1 MENLTQFLSETFN
14 NFLGGTVALF
24 GDPVG
29 ILIFFGG
36 VVGGMLFG
44 AIPGVSMLTLAAI
57 LLPFTAHLSAE
68 HGIMLFS
75 VIYCTGVYGGAIT
88 AILFNIPGAPENA
101 PTAFDGYPMTQ
112 AGKAGKAVGAAVMC
126 SAIGGT
132 VSCIIMMLATASIAS
147 WAIRNFGPPE
157 IFALVF
163 FGLAVAA
170 SVGAKTFWKG
180 WLSIM
185 AGLMIAVV
193 GLDPVGGIE
202 RYNFDMPYLAAGIHF
217 IPTILGFFAVSEIFV
232 QAEKKA
238 TGVYKAPKLS
248 VDFPTFRELWTHK
261 IAVVRSIIIGFFCGI
276 LPGIGATLAA
286 FMGYNEAARWSK
298 DRINFGKGKIEGVIS
313 SETANNS
320 ATGAAMI
327 PLLALGLPG
336 GALTA
341 MMVGV
346 FQMHDMEPGPLVFLN
361 SPDLVWVVFAAMF
374 FANLSIL
381 LVGFLEAKTIVNL
394 LRIPFQF
401 LAPMIL
407 LLATVGSYAVRG
419 LVIDVVVMFVAGVA
433 GFFLRR
439 SGYSVAGIV
448 LGLILGKIG
457 EQTFAQA
464 MQMLHF
470 EFTGFFD
477 RPIALV
483 LLIAGAL
490 TVIGSVYGA
499 FFKVKKEGSEGRSFE
514 P

>member
-1 MENLTQFLSETFN
+1 MDTFN
-14 NFLGGTVALF
+14 NFLNGTVTLF
-24 GDPVG
+24 SDTIG
-29 ILIFFGG
+29 ILIFLGG

-57 LLPFTAHLSAE
+57 LLPFTAHLSPE

-101 PTAFDGYPMTQ
+101 PTAFDGYPMTRNGQ
-112 AGKAGKAVGAAVMC
+112 AGKAVGAAVMC
-126 SAIGGT
+126 SALGGT
-132 VSCIIMMLATASIAS
+132 VSAVIMMIATAPIAN
-147 WAIRNFGPPE
+147 WAIRSFGPPE

-163 FGLAVAA
+163 FGLAVAS
-170 SVGAKTFWKG
+170 SVGARTFWKG
-180 WLSIM
+180 WLSILV
-185 AGLMIAVV
+185 GLLIAIV

-202 RYNFDMPYLAAGIHF
+202 RWDFNMPYLLAGIHF
-217 IPTILGFFAVSEIFV
+217 IPAILGFFAVSEIFV
-232 QAEKKA
+232 QAEKKV
-238 TGVYKAPKLS
+238 TGSYRAPELS
-248 VDFPTFRELWTHK
+248 VDFPSLAELIAHK
-261 IAVVRSIIIGFFCGI
+261 FAVIRSILIGFFCGI

-286 FMGYNEAARWSK
+286 FMGYNEAVRWSK
-298 DRINFGKGKIEGVIS
+298 DRSEFGKGKMEGVIS
-313 SETANNS
+313 SETANNA

-346 FQMHDMEPGPLVFLN
+346 FQMHDMEPGPLVFIN
-361 SPDLVWVVFAAMF
+361 SADLVWVVFSAMF

-381 LVGFLEAKTIVNL
+381 LIGWLETKTIINL

-401 LAPMIL
+401 LAPLIL
-407 LLATVGSYAVRG
+407 CLATVGSYAVRG
-419 LVIDVVVMFVAGVA
+419 LTIDIIVMFIAGVV

-439 SGYSVAGIV
+439 SGYSLAGIV
-448 LGLILGKIG
+448 LGLILGRIG

-470 EFTGFFD
+470 EWSGFFG
-477 RPIALV
+477 RPIALA
-483 LLIAGAL
+483 LLVAGFATL
-490 TVIGSVYGA
+490 AGSIYGA
-499 FFKVKKEGSEGRSFE
+499 FFRRRH
-514 P
+514 

>member
-1 MENLTQFLSETFN
+1 MDTLT
-14 NFLGGTVALF
+14 NFINGTTTLF

-29 ILIFFGG
+29 IMIFFGG
-36 VVGGMLFG
+36 VIGGMLFG

-57 LLPFTAHLSAE
+57 LLPFTAHLQPE

-101 PTAFDGYPMTQ
+101 PTAFDGYPMTLKGQ
-112 AGKAGKAVGAAVMC
+112 AGKAVGAAVMC

-132 VSCIIMMLATASIAS
+132 ISAVIMMIATAPIAD
-147 WAIRNFGPPE
+147 WAISAFGPPE

-170 SVGAKTFWKG
+170 SVGAKTLWKG
-180 WLSIM
+180 WLSILI
-185 AGLMIAVV
+185 GLLIAVV
-193 GLDPVGGIE
+193 GLDPVGGIA
-202 RYNFDMPYLAAGIHF
+202 RYDFNMPYLLAGIHF

-238 TGVYKAPKLS
+238 TGSYKAPEIG
-248 VDFPTFRELWTHK
+248 VDFPSFKELWAHK
-261 IAVVRSIIIGFFCGI
+261 VAVVRSIFIGFFCGI

-286 FMGYNEAARWSK
+286 FMGYNEAVRWSK
-298 DRINFGKGKIEGVIS
+298 DRMEFGKGKLEGVIS
-313 SETANNS
+313 SETANNA

-346 FQMHDMEPGPLVFLN
+346 FQMHNMEPGPLVFIN

-374 FANLSIL
+374 FANLSIIL
-381 LVGFLEAKTIVNL
+381 IGFLETKTIINL
-394 LRIPFQF
+394 LRIPFQY

-407 LLATVGSYAVRG
+407 LLATVGAYAVRG
-419 LVIDVVVMFVAGVA
+419 LTIDVVVMFVAGVI

-470 EFTGFFD
+470 EFSGFFD
-477 RPIALV
+477 RPIALT
-483 LLIAGAL
+483 LLIAG
-490 TVIGSVYGA
+490 VITIFASAYSA
-499 FFKVKKEGSEGRSFE
+499 FFKQQAAK
-514 P
+514 

>member
-1 MENLTQFLSETFN
+1 M
-14 NFLGGTVALF
+14 GV
-24 GDPVG
+24 
-29 ILIFFGG
+29 LIFFGG

-101 PTAFDGYPMTQ
+101 PTAFDGYPMTLK
-112 AGKAGKAVGAAVMC
+112 GEAGKAVGAAVMC

-132 VSCIIMMLATASIAS
+132 VSCIVMMLATAAIAD
-147 WAIRNFGPPE
+147 WAISAFGPPE

-170 SVGAKTFWKG
+170 SVGAKSFWKG

-185 AGLMIAVV
+185 AGLMIAVI

-238 TGVYKAPKLS
+238 TGSFKAPKLS
-248 VDFPTFRELWTHK
+248 VDFPTFKELWMHK
-261 IAVVRSIIIGFFCGI
+261 IAVIRSIFIGFFCGI

-298 DRINFGKGKIEGVIS
+298 HRAEFGTGRIEGVIS
-313 SETANNS
+313 SETANNA

-346 FQMHDMEPGPLVFLN
+346 FQMHDMEPGPLVFIN

-394 LRIPFQF
+394 LRIPFQY

-407 LLATVGSYAVRG
+407 CLATVGAYAVRG
-419 LVIDVVVMFVAGVA
+419 LTIDVIVMFVAGVA

-470 EFTGFFD
+470 EFSGFLG
-477 RPIALV
+477 RPIAFG
-483 LLIAGAL
+483 LLIAGFITIFA
-490 TVIGSVYGA
+490 SVYGA
-499 FFKVKKEGSEGRSFE
+499 FFKKKPQLTES
-514 P
+514 

>member
-1 MENLTQFLSETFN
+1 MNVID
-14 NFLGGTVALF
+14 NFIGGTFALF
-24 GDPVG
+24 SDPVG
-29 ILIFFGG
+29 ILVFLGG
-36 VVGGMLFG
+36 VLGGMLFG

-112 AGKAGKAVGAAVMC
+112 KGQAGKAVGAAVMC
-126 SAIGGT
+126 SALGGT
-132 VSCIIMMLATASIAS
+132 VSAIVMMVATAPIAN
-147 WAIRNFGPPE
+147 WAISAFGPPE

-180 WLSIM
+180 WLSIL
-185 AGLMIAVV
+185 AGLLIAIV
-193 GLDPVGGIE
+193 GLDPVGGIA
-202 RYNFDMPYLAAGIHF
+202 RYDFGMPYLLAGIHF
-217 IPTILGFFAVSEIFV
+217 IPVILGFFAVAEIFV
-232 QAEKKA
+232 QAEKKV
-238 TGVYKAPKLS
+238 TGSFKAPK
-248 VDFPTFRELWTHK
+248 VGVAFPSLGELLAHK

-286 FMGYNEAARWSK
+286 FMGYNEAVRWSK
-298 DRINFGKGKIEGVIS
+298 KPEEFGTGKLEGVIS
-313 SETANNS
+313 SETANNA

-346 FQMHDMEPGPLVFLN
+346 FQMHDMEPGPLVFLT
-361 SPDLVWVVFAAMF
+361 SADLVWVVFAAMF

-381 LVGFLEAKTIVNL
+381 LIGYLETRTIINL
-394 LRIPFQF
+394 LKVPFQF
-401 LAPMIL
+401 LAPLIL
-407 LLATVGSYAVRG
+407 MLATIGAYAVRG
-419 LVIDVVVMFVAGVA
+419 LSVDVVAMFVAGVV

-439 SGYSVAGIV
+439 SGYSLPGIV
-448 LGLILGKIG
+448 LGLILGRIG

-470 EFTGFFD
+470 EWTGFAG
-477 RPIALV
+477 RPIALALIV
-483 LLIAGAL
+483 AGFLTLLSSI
-490 TVIGSVYGA
+490 YGA
-499 FFKVKKEGSEGRSFE
+499 FFKKRKTSDA
-514 P
+514 

>member
-1 MENLTQFLSETFN
+1 MDTFN
-14 NFLGGTVALF
+14 NFLNGTVTLF
-24 GDPVG
+24 SDPIG
-29 ILIFFGG
+29 ILIFLGG

-57 LLPFTAHLSAE
+57 LLPFTAHLSPE

-101 PTAFDGYPMTQ
+101 PTAFDGYPMTRNGQ
-112 AGKAGKAVGAAVMC
+112 AGKAVGAAVMC
-126 SAIGGT
+126 SALGGT
-132 VSCIIMMLATASIAS
+132 VSAVIMMIATAPIAN
-147 WAIRNFGPPE
+147 WAIRSFGPPE

-163 FGLAVAA
+163 FGLAVAS
-170 SVGAKTFWKG
+170 SVGARTFWKG
-180 WLSIM
+180 WLSILV
-185 AGLMIAVV
+185 GLLIAIV

-202 RYNFDMPYLAAGIHF
+202 RWDFNMPYLLAGIHF
-217 IPTILGFFAVSEIFV
+217 IPAILGFFAVSEIFV
-232 QAEKKA
+232 QAEKKV
-238 TGVYKAPKLS
+238 TGSYRAPELS
-248 VDFPTFRELWTHK
+248 VDFPSLAELIAHK
-261 IAVVRSIIIGFFCGI
+261 FAVIRSILIGFFCGI

-286 FMGYNEAARWSK
+286 FMGYNEAVRWSK
-298 DRINFGKGKIEGVIS
+298 DRSEFGKGKMEGVIS
-313 SETANNS
+313 SETANNA

-346 FQMHDMEPGPLVFLN
+346 FQMHDMEPGPLVFIN
-361 SPDLVWVVFAAMF
+361 SADLVWVVFSAMF

-381 LVGFLEAKTIVNL
+381 LIGWLETKTIINL

-401 LAPMIL
+401 LAPLIL
-407 LLATVGSYAVRG
+407 CLATVGSYAVRG
-419 LVIDVVVMFVAGVA
+419 LTIDIIVMFIAGVV

-439 SGYSVAGIV
+439 SGYSLAGIV
-448 LGLILGKIG
+448 LGLILGRIG

-470 EFTGFFD
+470 EWSGFFG
-477 RPIALV
+477 RPIALA
-483 LLIAGAL
+483 LLVAGFATL
-490 TVIGSVYGA
+490 LGSIYGA
-499 FFKVKKEGSEGRSFE
+499 FFRRRD
-514 P
+514 

>member
-1 MENLTQFLSETFN
+1 VDAFD
-14 NFLGGTVALF
+14 NFLTGTITLF
-24 GDPVG
+24 SDPLG

-112 AGKAGKAVGAAVMC
+112 NGQAGKAVGAAVMC
-126 SAIGGT
+126 SAIGGV
-132 VSCIIMMLATASIAS
+132 VSCIIMMAATAAIAD
-147 WAIRNFGPPE
+147 WAISAFGPPE

-180 WLSIM
+180 WLSILI
-185 AGLMIAVV
+185 GLMVAVV

-202 RYNFDMPYLAAGIHF
+202 RYDFDMPYLLAGIHF

-232 QAEKKA
+232 QAEKKVR
-238 TGVYKAPKLS
+238 GKYEAPKMG
-248 VDFPTFRELWTHK
+248 VEFPSMAELVAHK
-261 IAVVRSIIIGFFCGI
+261 FAVLRSIIIGFFCGI

-286 FMGYNEAARWSK
+286 FMGYNEAVRWSK
-298 DRINFGKGKIEGVIS
+298 TPEEFGKGKLEGVIS
-313 SETANNS
+313 SETANNA

-346 FQMHDMEPGPLVFLN
+346 FQMHDMEPGPLVFIN
-361 SPDLVWVVFAAMF
+361 SADLVWVVFAAMF
-374 FANLSIL
+374 FANLSIIF
-381 LVGFLEAKTIVNL
+381 VGFLETKTILNL

-407 LLATVGSYAVRG
+407 LLATVGAYAVRG
-419 LVIDVVVMFVAGVA
+419 LTIDVVVMFLAGVI

-470 EFTGFFD
+470 EWSGFLD
-477 RPIALV
+477 RWIALG
-483 LLIAGAL
+483 LLIAGFL
-490 TVIGSVYGA
+490 TLGGSIYGA
-499 FFKVKKEGSEGRSFE
+499 FFKKDKKQSISASS
-514 P
+514 

>member
-1 MENLTQFLSETFN
+1 MEIFA
-14 NFLGGTVALF
+14 NFAGGTLALF

-29 ILIFFGG
+29 VLVFIGG
-36 VVGGMLFG
+36 VLGGMLFG

-57 LLPFTAHLSAE
+57 LLPFTAHLSPQ

-101 PTAFDGYPMTQ
+101 PTAFDGYPMTLN
-112 AGKAGKAVGAAVMC
+112 GEAGKAVGAAVMC
-126 SAIGGT
+126 SALGG
-132 VSCIIMMLATASIAS
+132 VISAVVMMAATAPIAA
-147 WAIRNFGPPE
+147 WAISAFGPPE

-163 FGLAVAA
+163 FGLTVAA
-170 SVGAKTFWKG
+170 SVGAKSIWKG
-180 WLSIM
+180 WLSIL
-185 AGLMIAVV
+185 AGLAIAVV
-193 GLDPVGGIE
+193 GLDPVGGIA
-202 RYNFDMPYLAAGIHF
+202 RYDFGMPYLLAGIHF
-217 IPTILGFFAVSEIFV
+217 IPTILGFFAVSEIFIQV
-232 QAEKKA
+232 ENKA
-238 TGVYKAPKLS
+238 RGAYRAPKLS
-248 VDFPTFRELWTHK
+248 VNFPTLGELLAHK
-261 IAVVRSIIIGFFCGI
+261 IAIARSVVIGFFCGI

-286 FMGYNEAARWSK
+286 FMGYNEAVRWSK
-298 DRINFGKGKIEGVIS
+298 RPSEFGRGKLEGVIA
-313 SETANNS
+313 SETANNA

-346 FQMHDMEPGPLVFLN
+346 FQMHNMEPGPLVFIN
-361 SPDLVWVVFAAMF
+361 SADLVWVVFAAMF

-381 LVGFLEAKTIVNL
+381 FIGYIETKTIINL

-401 LAPMIL
+401 LAPVIL
-407 LLATVGSYAVRG
+407 LLATVGAYAVRG
-419 LVIDVVVMFVAGVA
+419 LTLDVIAMFVAGAA

-457 EQTFAQA
+457 EQVFAQA

-470 EFTGFFD
+470 EWSGFLQ
-477 RPIALV
+477 RPIALA
-483 LLIAGAL
+483 LIIAAFLTFGAGA
-490 TVIGSVYGA
+490 YRAA
-499 FFKVKKEGSEGRSFE
+499 FGKQNV
-514 P
+514 

>member
-1 MENLTQFLSETFN
+1 MEAFNVAFN
-14 NFLGGTVALF
+14 NFLGGTVTLF
-24 GDPVG
+24 SDPVG

-101 PTAFDGYPMTQ
+101 PTAFDGYPMTLD
-112 AGKAGKAVGAAVMC
+112 GRAGKAVGAAVMC
-126 SAIGGT
+126 SAIGG
-132 VSCIIMMLATASIAS
+132 VASCIVMMLATAAIAD
-147 WAIRNFGPPE
+147 WAISAFGPPE

-170 SVGAKTFWKG
+170 SVGARTFWKG

-185 AGLMIAVV
+185 VGLMVAVV

-238 TGVYKAPKLS
+238 TGSYKAPKLS
-248 VDFPTFRELWTHK
+248 VDFPTFKELWQHK
-261 IAVVRSIIIGFFCGI
+261 FAVIRSAIIGFFCGI

-286 FMGYNEAARWSK
+286 FMGYNEAVRWSK
-298 DRINFGKGKIEGVIS
+298 DKEGFGKGKIEGVIS

-361 SPDLVWVVFAAMF
+361 TPDLVWVVFAAMF

-394 LRIPFQF
+394 LRIPFQY
-401 LAPMIL
+401 LAPLIL
-407 LLATVGSYAVRG
+407 LLATVGAYAVRG
-419 LVIDVVVMFVAGVA
+419 LTIDIVVMFVAGVA

-470 EFTGFFD
+470 EFGGFLE
-477 RPIALV
+477 RPIAFG
-483 LLIAGAL
+483 LLIAGFITILAS
-490 TVIGSVYGA
+490 IYGA
-499 FFKVKKEGSEGRSFE
+499 FFKKQPVSESITQDRV
-514 P
+514 

>member
-1 MENLTQFLSETFN
+1 METFS
-14 NFLGGTVALF
+14 NFIGGTVALF
-24 GDPVG
+24 SDPVG
-29 ILIFFGG
+29 VLVFLGG
-36 VVGGMLFG
+36 VIGGMLFG

-112 AGKAGKAVGAAVMC
+112 NGRAGKAVGAAVMC
-126 SAIGGT
+126 SAIGGCLSA
-132 VSCIIMMLATASIAS
+132 VVMMAATAPIAA
-147 WAIRNFGPPE
+147 WAISAFGPPE

-180 WLSIM
+180 WLSIL
-185 AGLMIAVV
+185 AGLTIAVV
-193 GLDPVGGIE
+193 GLDPVGGIA
-202 RYNFDMPYLAAGIHF
+202 RYDFNMPYLLAGIHF
-217 IPTILGFFAVSEIFV
+217 IPTILGFFAVSEIFI

-238 TGVYKAPKLS
+238 RGVYRAPKMS
-248 VDFPTFRELWTHK
+248 VDFPTLAELVAHK
-261 IAVVRSIIIGFFCGI
+261 VAIIRSIFIGFFCGI

-286 FMGYNEAARWSK
+286 FMGYNEAVRWS
-298 DRINFGKGKIEGVIS
+298 RNRREFGRGKMEGVIA
-313 SETANNS
+313 SETANNA

-361 SPDLVWVVFAAMF
+361 SADLVWVVFAAMF

-381 LVGFLEAKTIVNL
+381 LIGYLETRTIINL
-394 LRIPFQF
+394 LRVPFQF
-401 LAPMIL
+401 LAPLIL
-407 LLATVGSYAVRG
+407 LLATVGAYAVRG
-419 LVIDVVVMFVAGVA
+419 LTVDIIAMFVAGVV

-470 EFTGFFD
+470 EWSGFIG

-483 LLIAGAL
+483 LLVAGFITLFAS
-490 TVIGSVYGA
+490 IYRA
-499 FFKVKKEGSEGRSFE
+499 FFKKSAAEAG
-514 P
+514 PA